1 MREAYAGAAS
11 PANSRGHETCTEID
25 VSRTVSPIQRTL
37 AELIKGKVVHKPWAF
52 LTDLCGLKES
62 AAKSRFAA
70 GKSRRDFSVEEL
82 QALLH
87 SEEGLDFLVAVMAD
101 ARPRWWVWALKVMKL
116 ADLRRTQHE
125 TQQEALRL
133 ESEMGAEVGSRRR
146 IRNALDAN
154 ASLSA
159 SLARAETT
167 LGIQRADM
175 DRRADHAPRPNAR
188 APHRPMAA
196 KGYRR

>member
-1 MREAYAGAAS
+1 MREAYAGSGAGTNSGGANVGTGFSALGSRS
-11 PANSRGHETCTEID
+11 PLSVTLSDLLKSKFPRKTWAHLADFLDCGERVAKHRLSNTRSF
-25 VSRTVSPIQRTL
+25 TV
-37 AELIKGKVVHKPWAF
+37 
-52 LTDLCGLKES
+52 D
-62 AAKSRFAA
+62 
-70 GKSRRDFSVEEL
+70 EL

-146 IRNALDAN
+146 IRNALHAN

-167 LGIQRADM
+167 LGIQRADL
-175 DRRADHAPRPNAR
+175 DRRADHAPSAVGRPAHR
-188 APHRPMAA
+188 AVAA
-196 KGYRR
+196 KGGRR